1 MSQDASS
8 DALLRTLTM
17 QSETDTADLPA
28 DTAVEGGSSNTQN
41 TPEPET
47 PEPEASEPET
57 PEPETPE
64 HKIREHEALEVVA
77 DEVHSLLKEGDQPYE
92 ILEQDGVHY
101 TILGTAH
108 VSQTSAD
115 EVRRLID
122 SGMFDAV
129 AIELDR
135 NRYASLA
142 DPERWANLDLF
153 KVLRE
158 GKAGVLA
165 ASLALGAFQQRLADQ
180 LGIRPGEEMRAAIE
194 EAEANKLPLLL
205 IDRDVGVTLKRV
217 YRNVPWWQRLTL
229 IAGLLAS
236 VMSNEEISAEE
247 IEKLKEGDILESTFA
262 EFAEESKGLY
272 VPLISERDQY
282 MAVKLQEQSTGHK
295 NILVVI
301 GAGHL
306 KGLAEHLRQPDD
318 DPTETRHRLENVPK
332 GTSIWRFLPWLIIGL
347 ILLGFVI
354 GFSRNPAL
362 GWQMTS
368 EWFLINGGL
377 SGLGA
382 IIALAHPLTII
393 GVFAAAPL
401 TSLNPFI
408 GAGFVAAA
416 IELFFR
422 KPRVG
427 DFSELRHD
435 VTVVSGWWQNRVAK
449 TLLVFILTTLGSAI
463 GTYLGGFRIV
473 ALLRGG

>member
-8 DALLRTLTM
+8 DALLRTLIM
-17 QSETDTADLPA
+17 QSESDTADLPA
-28 DTAVEGGSSNTQN
+28 DTAADTASADTVAAESGSSTLPNT
-41 TPEPET
+41 
-47 PEPEASEPET
+47 SESDT
-57 PEPETPE
+57 SK
-64 HKIREHEALEVVA
+64 HDALEVVTE
-77 DEVHSLLKEGDQPYE
+77 EVHTLLKEGDQPYE
-92 ILEQDGVHY
+92 ILEHEGVHY

-122 SGMFDAV
+122 SGLFDAV

-194 EAEANKLPLLL
+194 EAETNKLPLLL

-229 IAGLLAS
+229 FAGLLAS

-247 IEKLKEGDILESTFA
+247 IEKLKEGDMLESTFA

-272 VPLISERDQY
+272 IPLISERDQY
-282 MAVKLQEQSTGHK
+282 MAATLQEQSAGHK

-318 DPTETRHRLENVPK
+318 DPAETRHKLENVPK
-332 GTSIWRFLPWLIIGL
+332 GSSVWRFVPWLLIGL
-347 ILLGFVI
+347 IFLGFII
-354 GFSRNPAL
+354 GFRRNPAL

-435 VTVVSGWWQNRVAK
+435 VTVASGWWRNRVAK